1 MESALKFFSKNRY
14 AGART
19 RLIAHEAGFSEM
31 TLFRK
36 FKTKENLFNMV
47 LVRNQE
53 KILKDFDSIFL
64 NEEFENTRDFL
75 ESLMD
80 KLVDVI
86 DNNYEFVKIFLNE
99 RCRMTETVIETFIKY
114 LGEYIQKNTPNDK
127 IDYHLLAFTILVFVY
142 FLIFDRRQGR
152 HSVDHQKAIERFV
165 DHSTLMLEA

>member
-1 MESALKFFSKNRY
+1 
-14 AGART
+14 
-19 RLIAHEAGFSEM
+19 
-31 TLFRK
+31 
-36 FKTKENLFNMV
+36 MV

-99 RCRMTETVIETFIKY
+99 RCRMTETVIETFIKH
-114 LGEYIQKNTPNDK
+114 LGEYIQKK
-127 IDYHLLAFTILVFVY
+127 LLMI
-142 FLIFDRRQGR
+142 
-152 HSVDHQKAIERFV
+152 K
-165 DHSTLMLEA
+165 